1 MPDAFPGFLETRL
14 FGRLLL
20 HVTECDDVVAR
31 HYAPGSGLMVAG
43 RGRVELVVWP
53 PEEGVPDPAKLAAFV
68 EDRWEAIVSSLDRIL
83 AAAEPVVSEALQY
96 FGDPELVP
104 DTKALLASVRL
115 DMIKINADG
124 DHEVQFHD
132 VADLV
137 GSHDLLLGLGARLQ
151 PSYVH
156 FDG

>member
-1 MPDAFPGFLETRL
+1 MPDAFPRFVETRL

-20 HVTECDDVVAR
+20 NEVDCGDFVAR
-31 HYAPGSGLMVAG
+31 CYSPGTSLSVAG
-43 RGRVELVVWP
+43 RGPVKLVAWP
-53 PEEGVPDPAKLAAFV
+53 PKDGVPDPAKLAAFV

-83 AAAEPVVSEALQY
+83 AAAEPVVAESLRH
-96 FGDPELVP
+96 FCDPELVP
-104 DTKALLASVRL
+104 DTRALLASVRL

-151 PSYVH
+151 PSYAH